1 MSYDSESQLKA
12 FKEKYNLPFDLL
24 SDSEKTMGSKYGVN
38 SFHFFPQRKTFLIDE
53 EGILV
58 HIFEDI
64 NHSPTIGSTII
75 DFSISPPSIIR
86 QGDAPYPL

>member
-1 MSYDSESQLKA
+1 VSYDSESQLKA

-64 NHSPTIGSTII
+64 NLNSHPEDILKK
-75 DFSISPPSIIR
+75 FN
-86 QGDAPYPL
+86 QHE